1 MSLIRSWAS
10 NVLAAFAVL
19 ISVSACATLTER
31 VETAEALVEVYN
43 SQPDFDG
50 KFLTLTGSY
59 AEALEVVTDA
69 CIDGSLT
76 ETTCD
81 LAAPVIETTAPRVS
95 TMVATW
101 STTRTL
107 RDSLIIVIDGC
118 SKFVDEIKDGDVQ
131 VAAFAEC
138 FFDVKAEYEA
148 SREQLEADWVD
159 LAPRMQ
165 SFITFRENAFN

>member
-1 MSLIRSWAS
+1 MSLLKSWGS
-10 NVLAAFAVL
+10 NVLAAFAVI

-31 VETAEALVEVYN
+31 VETAEALVEVYQA
-43 SQPDFDG
+43 QPDFDG
-50 KFLTLTGSY
+50 KFLVLTGSY

-81 LAAPVIETTAPRVS
+81 LADPFIELTAPRVS

-101 STTRTL
+101 STTKSL
-107 RDSLIIVIDGC
+107 RDSLVIVMDGC
-118 SKFVDEIKDGDVQ
+118 SKFVEEIKDRNIQ
-131 VAAFAEC
+131 IAAFAQC
-138 FFDVKAEYEA
+138 FSEAKAQYET
-148 SREQLEADWVD
+148 SRAQLETDWVE

-165 SFITFRENAFN
+165 SFITFREDAFK